1 MSDSVSSTSE
11 PIVHKNLA
19 ILRVEKPHVFEEI
32 RALVD
37 IDDFIIGQLSPTE
50 VAIDPK
56 RVRELDEALNAKGLH
71 PLLRRA

>member
-1 MSDSVSSTSE
+1 MSAPSE
-11 PIVHKNLA
+11 PIIHKNLA

-32 RALVD
+32 RTLVD
-37 IDDFIIGQLSPTE
+37 LDDFIIGQLSPTE
-50 VAIDPK
+50 VAVDPK